1 MKILI
6 IGGAGF
12 LGLNLAKT
20 LVNAKHAVHLLDK
33 SFRSV
38 KVHSIVTEMSGLHE
52 MDCNNLEEI
61 LGVIDAQQI
70 ECVINLASGLLPAS
84 SFEAFDG
91 EFRNILLPGFRL
103 INELA
108 CKNIKYVYFS
118 SGGTVYGQPDSDFV
132 HEYNLNK
139 PINLYG
145 LSKAYFEQYISFVS
159 RTSGLD
165 FLILRPS
172 NPYGFY
178 QNPMRKQG
186 LIAVV
191 VDKILKGEAIE
202 IWGDGSIIR
211 DYIWAEDLVDA
222 VGQLL
227 ERNIWNETFNVGSGV
242 GSSVNDVI
250 KTIEDVSGVAAHCR
264 FLESRSTDVS
274 RIVLDVSK
282 LRSVISFEPLML
294 QNGIRQYMEGLRLAS
309 A

>member
-12 LGLNLAKT
+12 LGLNLANVLHKNHK
-20 LVNAKHAVHLLDK
+20 VYLLDK
-33 SFRSV
+33 YIQSILP
-38 KVHSIVTEMSGLHE
+38 HSIIAEMSGLYE
-52 MDCNNLEEI
+52 TSISDVDGIVDIIN
-61 LGVIDAQQI
+61 DQQI
-70 ECVINLASGLLPAS
+70 DCVINLVSSLLPAS
-84 SFEAFDG
+84 LFQAFDG

-132 HEYNLNK
+132 HEDNSKN

-145 LSKAYFEQYISFVS
+145 LSKAYFEQYVSFAS
-159 RTSGLD
+159 RTSGLN

-211 DYIWAEDLVDA
+211 DYIWVEDLVDA
-222 VGQLL
+222 VVQLL
-227 ERNIWNETFNVGSGV
+227 ERDIWNETFNVGSGV

-264 FLESRSTDVS
+264 FLESRSADVS
-274 RIVLDVSK
+274 RIVLDISK